1 MLMACP
7 GRLLSQTLLSP
18 LWMCKVRVQSRLLV
32 AACTRALQP
41 IIPTASWMC
50 THAHSSTCACPSG
63 RHQCM
68 ATRLTG
74 LSRSAHAARTT
85 RERWCQVESAS
96 QSAAAPRSGCAAPT
110 APRGPPARPRPP
122 PGAPPDA
129 AARAAPARSR
139 PGACAH
145 PARRLGAAQ
154 QTRSCGRSL
163 PVGANTGVP
172 EGVRRCCRGRLHL
185 HCRVLAK
192 ASNLCDWRS
201 GAACRLA
208 GLCQGCQR

>member
-1 MLMACP
+1 MACP

-129 AARAAPARSR
+129 AARAAPARGR
-139 PGACAH
+139 AGPEPQPRRRPAPGAPPGRGPADSQLRPLAAGGCKH
-145 PARRLGAAQ
+145 WCARRRATVLSRAPPFALQGAGKGEQ
-154 QTRSCGRSL
+154 PL
-163 PVGANTGVP
+163 
-172 EGVRRCCRGRLHL
+172 
-185 HCRVLAK
+185 
-192 ASNLCDWRS
+192 
-201 GAACRLA
+201 
-208 GLCQGCQR
+208 